1 MGTLIKVT
9 SIPFESI
16 RFTQNARLVPSDRV
30 AAERQKALSLHRAY
44 QHQYR
49 GRGSYSG
56 FDFISQVR
64 QAFPSGSPAP
74 VPSQGTGLPQGA
86 ASFQAVNQK
95 NSLGSGTASASGY
108 PSVSMTSFTSIDA
121 GESAAPGT
129 ASMETVSEYL
139 VQREAFEFR
148 IAKGDFSYIP
158 PLSVTIVTQYPE
170 IRFEY
175 TGEFNYVPPRKNAM
189 GSTIDILA

>member
-16 RFTQNARLVPSDRV
+16 RFTQNARLIPFDTV

-44 QHQYR
+44 QHQHR

-56 FDFISQVR
+56 FDFINQVR

-74 VPSQGTGLPQGA
+74 VPSQSAGFPQGVSA
-86 ASFQAVNQK
+86 FQTVHQK
-95 NSLGSGTASASGY
+95 NSLGSGTASVSGY
-108 PSVSMTSFTSIDA
+108 PSASMTSFTSIDA

-148 IAKGDFSYIP
+148 IAKGDLSYIP

-170 IRFEY
+170 IHFEY

-189 GSTIDILA
+189 GSTIDIQA

>member
-64 QAFPSGSPAP
+64 QAFPFRLPCARP
-74 VPSQGTGLPQGA
+74 VTGYRITPGA
-86 ASFQAVNQK
+86 AFFQAVNQK

-148 IAKGDFSYIP
+148 IAKGDLSYIP

-189 GSTIDILA
+189 GSTIDIQA

>member
-44 QHQYR
+44 QHQ
-49 GRGSYSG
+49 
-56 FDFISQVR
+56 
-64 QAFPSGSPAP
+64 
-74 VPSQGTGLPQGA
+74 
-86 ASFQAVNQK
+86 AVNQK
-95 NSLGSGTASASGY
+95 NSLGSGTASVSGY
-108 PSVSMTSFTSIDA
+108 PSASMTSFTSIDA

-175 TGEFNYVPPRKNAM
+175 TGEFNYVPPRKNAI
-189 GSTIDILA
+189 GSTINIQA

>member
-56 FDFISQVR
+56 FEFLCQVR

-148 IAKGDFSYIP
+148 IAKGDFLTSRP
-158 PLSVTIVTQYPE
+158 CL
-170 IRFEY
+170 
-175 TGEFNYVPPRKNAM
+175 
-189 GSTIDILA
+189 

>member
-74 VPSQGTGLPQGA
+74 VPSQGTGLPQG
-86 ASFQAVNQK
+86 
-95 NSLGSGTASASGY
+95 
-108 PSVSMTSFTSIDA
+108 VSS
-121 GESAAPGT
+121 GT

-175 TGEFNYVPPRKNAM
+175 TGEFNYVPPRKNTI
-189 GSTIDILA
+189 GSTINIQA

>member
-64 QAFPSGSPAP
+64 QAFPSGTLRPSRHRVPDYPRGYPLSRLLIKKTAWVPAQRLHP
-74 VPSQGTGLPQGA
+74 AILLPQ
-86 ASFQAVNQK
+86 
-95 NSLGSGTASASGY
+95 
-108 PSVSMTSFTSIDA
+108 
-121 GESAAPGT
+121 
-129 ASMETVSEYL
+129 
-139 VQREAFEFR
+139 
-148 IAKGDFSYIP
+148 
-158 PLSVTIVTQYPE
+158 
-170 IRFEY
+170 
-175 TGEFNYVPPRKNAM
+175 
-189 GSTIDILA
+189 